1 MRKKNKTTSKVKRKL
16 DYDIMVNKIA
26 THILTTA
33 DNKRMTSY
41 DVLIKFISDLRE
53 DIKKIL
59 YKHH

>member
-1 MRKKNKTTSKVKRKL
+1 VRKKNKTTSKVKRKL